1 MIKYLLGSGFMEQE
15 KIGKFILDLRKKN
28 GLTQKDFAEKFGVT
42 FQAVSKWENGKNIPD
57 ISILKQICEEFNIDI
72 NEILD
77 VKNNIKKEK
86 DNSKYYYI
94 IPLIVLI
101 IILIV
106 IIILGINNKKEDN
119 GFEFKTIEANC
130 ENFNIYGNM
139 AYNSN
144 NSYLSI
150 SKVEYCG
157 NNDDNIYTS
166 IECNLYEI
174 EKNVE
179 KKIGECGYKTDSEI
193 TLEEY
198 LENIKINVKNV
209 STLCDDYDDL
219 MIKIEATNK
228 DGKITTYKIP
238 LILSNSC
245 SK

>member
-1 MIKYLLGSGFMEQE
+1 MDQE

-28 GLTQKDFAEKFGVT
+28 KLTQKEFADKFGVT

-57 ISILKQICEEFNIDI
+57 IAILKQICEEFNIDI

-77 VKNNIKKEK
+77 LKTNINKVEEKNN
-86 DNSKYYYI
+86 YLYL

-101 IILIV
+101 IVLIV
-106 IIILGINNKKEDN
+106 IIVCINNNKKDY

-130 ENFNIYGNM
+130 DNFNIYGNM

-157 NNDDNIYTS
+157 NNDDNVYTK

-174 EKNVE
+174 DKNVE
-179 KKIGECGYKTDSEI
+179 KKIGECGYENKEDT

-209 STLCDDYDDL
+209 NTLCDEYNDL
-219 MIKIEATNK
+219 VIKIEATDKN
-228 DGKITTYKIP
+228 DKITTYKIP
-238 LILSNSC
+238 LVLSNSC
-245 SK
+245 K

>member
-1 MIKYLLGSGFMEQE
+1 MDQE
-15 KIGKFILDLRKKN
+15 KIGKFILELRKKN
-28 GLTQKDFAEKFGVT
+28 NLTQKEFAEKFGVT

-57 ISILKQICEEFNIDI
+57 IAILKQICEEFNIDI

-77 VKNNIKKEK
+77 VKTNIKKEEITKK
-86 DNSKYYYI
+86 DNSKYFYI

-101 IILIV
+101 LILIV
-106 IIILGINNKKEDN
+106 IIILGINNNKKLDN

-157 NNDDNIYTS
+157 NNDDNIYTN
-166 IECNLYEI
+166 IDCNLYEVDDD
-174 EKNVE
+174 VE
-179 KKIGECGYKTDSEI
+179 KKIGECGYKTDDEI

-198 LENIKINVKNV
+198 LEKIKINVKNV

-238 LILSNSC
+238 LVLSNSC
-245 SK
+245 NK

>member
-1 MIKYLLGSGFMEQE
+1 MDQE
-15 KIGKFILDLRKKN
+15 KIGKFILELRKKN
-28 GLTQKDFAEKFGVT
+28 RLTQKEFAEKFGVT

-57 ISILKQICEEFNIDI
+57 IAILKQICEEFDVDI

-77 VKNNIKKEK
+77 VKTSIKKEK
-86 DNSKYYYI
+86 IKEKGNSKYYYI
-94 IPLIVLI
+94 VPLIVLI

-106 IIILGINNKKEDN
+106 IIILSINNKKKDN
-119 GFEFKTIEANC
+119 GFEFKNIEANC

-166 IECNLYEI
+166 IECNLYEVD
-174 EKNVE
+174 KNVE
-179 KKIGECGYKTDSEI
+179 KKIGECGYKSDSDI

-198 LENIKINVKNV
+198 LEKIKINVKNV
-209 STLCDDYDDL
+209 STLCDDYNDL

-245 SK
+245 NK

>member
-1 MIKYLLGSGFMEQE
+1 MDQE

-28 GLTQKDFAEKFGVT
+28 KLTQKEFADKFGVT

-57 ISILKQICEEFNIDI
+57 IAILKQICEEFNIDI

-77 VKNNIKKEK
+77 LKTNINKVEEKNN
-86 DNSKYYYI
+86 YLYL

-101 IILIV
+101 IVLIV
-106 IIILGINNKKEDN
+106 IIVCINNNKKDY

-130 ENFNIYGNM
+130 DNFNIYGNM

-157 NNDDNIYTS
+157 NNDDNVYTK

-174 EKNVE
+174 DNNVE
-179 KKIGECGYKTDSEI
+179 KKIGECGYENKEDT

-209 STLCDDYDDL
+209 NTLCDEYNDL
-219 MIKIEATNK
+219 VIKIEATDKN
-228 DGKITTYKIP
+228 DKITTYKIP
-238 LILSNSC
+238 LVLSNSC
-245 SK
+245 K

>member
-1 MIKYLLGSGFMEQE
+1 MDQE
-15 KIGKFILDLRKKN
+15 KIGKFILELRKSNK
-28 GLTQKDFAEKFGVT
+28 LTQKEFADKFGVT

-57 ISILKQICEEFNIDI
+57 IAILKQICEEFNVDI

-77 VKNNIKKEK
+77 VKTNINKKEDTK
-86 DNSKYYYI
+86 KNNYIYI
-94 IPLIVLI
+94 IPLVALTILLI
-101 IILIV
+101 I
-106 IIILGINNKKEDN
+106 IIILGIDNKKKDN

-130 ENFNIYGNM
+130 DNFNIYGNM

-157 NNDDNIYTS
+157 NTDNNKYAN

-174 EKNVE
+174 DNNVE
-179 KKIGECGYKTDSEI
+179 TKIGECGYKNEGET

-198 LENIKINVKNV
+198 LDKIRINVQNV
-209 STLCDDYDDL
+209 STLCKDYDDL
-219 MIKIEATNK
+219 MIKIEAT
-228 DGKITTYKIP
+228 DLEGKITTYKIP
-238 LILSNSC
+238 LVLSNAC